1 MIKILFTWAFAI
13 LFSFVTLAQ
22 NSVTVD
28 FNKIVKENVR
38 KGGSSAN
45 LCWLLDSDLK
55 RPNQHQS
62 MKQALSEV
70 GVGALRFPYGHLAD
84 NYLWHAAPYDNMEN
98 GLRPKVAAMSRPPSK
113 WSWAVKSDASF
124 KHAMDFDEFMDLCQ
138 TQNIVPLVVVN
149 LLSFKYDGGPTIEEL
164 ATSAAEWVKYAK
176 KKGYKVAYWQIG
188 NEIDHHPKTITLSEF
203 IEAYKTIA
211 SAMKA
216 VDPSANIGPGILGK
230 QKYFTALY
238 EVAPDLVDFTSCH
251 QYMFPFIESCKTYDL
266 WSKSNQVY
274 ISNVLKMQRAVERTG
289 EKNMEILI
297 TETGVSPSGK
307 DFGNVSNTYKALWWF
322 EVLMSELMVPNVSYS
337 FFWGTHSP
345 WKGEV
350 DDDKDDVAVMFRLD
364 NNSRKPTAEVS
375 RLVNSNLKDQFV
387 ESSTTSDALRVF
399 SMLSKNKEEGTIFI
413 MNKLKTSIPVSLNLI
428 NAPADVKELDVVVLS
443 GKGPFVKKMVYK
455 ENGVIGVK
463 AGKALISIP
472 PLSIYVLRYGK

>member
-1 MIKILFTWAFAI
+1 MMKILLTWAFVALI
-13 LFSFVTLAQ
+13 SFSTLAQ

-62 MKQALSEV
+62 MKQALSDV

-84 NYLWHAAPYDNMEN
+84 NYLWHTAPYDDVEN

-113 WSWAVKSDASF
+113 WSWAVESDASF
-124 KHAMDFDEFMDLCQ
+124 KRAMDFDEFMDLCQ

-188 NEIDHHPKTITLSEF
+188 NEIDHHPKTITMLEF

-211 SAMKA
+211 SAMKEI
-216 VDPSANIGPGILGK
+216 DPSANIGPGILGK
-230 QKYFTALY
+230 QIYFTALY
-238 EVAPDLVDFTSCH
+238 KAAPDLVDFTSCH
-251 QYMFPFIESCKTYDL
+251 QYMFSFIETCKTYDL
-266 WSKSNQVY
+266 WSKSNEVY
-274 ISNVLKMQRAVERTG
+274 ISNVLKMQRAVERMG
-289 EKNMEILI
+289 KKDMEILI

-307 DFGNVSNTYKALWWF
+307 GFGDVSNTYKALWWF

-350 DDDKDDVAVMFRLD
+350 DNEKDDIAVMFRLD
-364 NNSRKPTAEVS
+364 DNSRKPTAEVS
-375 RLVNSNLKDQFV
+375 RLVNSNLKEQFV

-413 MNKLKTSIPVSLNLI
+413 MNKLKESVSVSLNLI

-443 GKGPFVKKMVYK
+443 GKGPFMRKMDYK
-455 ENGVIGVK
+455 VSEVVCVGR
-463 AGKALISIP
+463 GKASISVP
-472 PLSIYVLRYGK
+472 PLSISVFRYGK